1 MPFTTQYSLVL
12 RRALTPRTYIS
23 PRTFT
28 STARRFAGPPD
39 EYHNPPSSQGAGRG
53 TNNSSSHVSADK
65 QSSASQHENKSGD
78 EHPAKQADPQ
88 PAGDRSTA
96 TDTTPSV
103 KGGTEGRIDKQSQKV
118 KEKDVGGTNS

>member
-1 MPFTTQYSLVL
+1 MSFTTRYTTLAL
-12 RRALTPRTYIS
+12 RRAASGPRASIT

-28 STARRFAGPPD
+28 STACVLQGPPPP
-39 EYHNPPSSQGAGRG
+39 HNPPSGAGR
-53 TNNSSSHVSADK
+53 SSHVSGDK
-65 QSSASQHENKSGD
+65 QSSASQHEHKTGD
-78 EHPAKQADPQ
+78 DHPAKQADKQ

-103 KGGTEGRIDKQSQKV
+103 KEGTDARIDKQSQKV